1 MGCAFTKK
9 NHRDLMIQS
18 IEHLRSIDQLL
29 ESMQSKYDRQ
39 IEDIDQEVKSGIK
52 RGVNKQLLLAK
63 LRKKKIISHYVTQC
77 SAKRDQIL
85 HKQYALEQLSIGSM
99 QLEAMKSTANVF
111 KKFTKTNSVEK
122 IEQLQDSMEEFQD
135 QVMEIDEIIN
145 KDNVDFDEGELEQ
158 ELQEMYN
165 TPMDT
170 PMEIELQPVGTRTT
184 FPNAPE
190 HEIYDSDK
198 VPLLV

>member
-1 MGCAFTKK
+1 
-9 NHRDLMIQS
+9 MIQS
-18 IEHLRSIDQLL
+18 IEHLRGIDLL
-29 ESMQSKYDRQ
+29 LASMQSKYDRQ

-52 RGVNKQLLLAK
+52 RGVNRKQLLAK
-63 LRKKKIISHYVTQC
+63 LRKKKIISHYVSQC

-111 KKFTKTNSVEK
+111 KNFTKTHSVEK
-122 IEQLQDSMEEFQD
+122 IEQLQDSMEEYQD

-145 KDNVDFDEGELEQ
+145 KDNVDFDEDELEK

-165 TPMDT
+165 TPM
-170 PMEIELQPVGTRTT
+170 EVELQPLAT
-184 FPNAPE
+184 FPYVPQ
-190 HEIYDSDK
+190 HEIINDK